1 MHFNK
6 QFGSKVR
13 KVSFPTLSESF
24 DIFLEN
30 YKIENEPSF
39 ASQLV
44 DCKYE
49 PNMWIE
55 IVKKLFGLSTFT
67 WPLIVL
73 SIFNS
78 KFGAINE
85 RTKIF
90 IKKAERLR
98 TEMLEMFE
106 KNSNDNTG
114 QSEGIEHFEGSI
126 FLYPTHPELAP
137 KHHTTIGKI
146 NNTSYTSIFNILGFP
161 VTQVPL
167 GLNREGLPIGIQ
179 VIAAPFQDHLTLG
192 AAIELETKFG
202 GWIAPCKIDIKRTS
216 RVSESRT

>member
-13 KVSFPTLSESF
+13 KVSFPGLSESF
-24 DIFLEN
+24 DIFVEN

-49 PNMWIE
+49 PNMWME
-55 IVKKLFGLSTFT
+55 IIKKLIGLSPFT

-78 KFGAINE
+78 RTGAITE
-85 RTKIF
+85 KTREC

-98 TEMLEMFE
+98 TEMLDTFE
-106 KNSNDNTG
+106 KNSVDADADTDA
-114 QSEGIEHFEGSI
+114 QFEGSI
-126 FLYPTHPELAP
+126 FLYPSHPELAP
-137 KHHTTIGKI
+137 KHHTTIAKV

-179 VIAAPFQDHLTLG
+179 VVAAPFCDHLTLG
-192 AAIELETKFG
+192 AAIQLEKKFG
-202 GWIAPCKIDIKRTS
+202 GWVPPCKVDVKRTS
-216 RVSESRT
+216 RVSETRN